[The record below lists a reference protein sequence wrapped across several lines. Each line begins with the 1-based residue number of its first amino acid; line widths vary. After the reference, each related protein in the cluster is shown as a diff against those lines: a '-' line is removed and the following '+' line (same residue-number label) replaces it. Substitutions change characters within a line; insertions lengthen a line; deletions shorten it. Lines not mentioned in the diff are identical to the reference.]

1 METVDTVAFILIKG
15 TDTCGV
21 HNLHGMPG
29 VLGGI
34 FGVFLAA
41 TPSLQVGGIVVTVIL
56 ALVFGK
62 IAGIIVGLFGQ
73 KPVPYSDE
81 QEFH

>member
-1 METVDTVAFILIKG
+1 M
-15 TDTCGV
+15 
-21 HNLHGMPG
+21 
-29 VLGGI
+29 
-34 FGVFLAA
+34 FLAA
-41 TPSLQVGGIVVTVIL
+41 TPSLQVGGIVVTVVL